1 MEVVIAVG
9 TAIVGKLAEYTV
21 DSVRQLFHCTSNNV
35 NNLRAR
41 IEELKE
47 KKDELQGQVNEA
59 ISVGD
64 AIVDDVRMWLSRAD
78 AMSQEAEAFLD
89 VECRAS
95 DKCFGGYVPDLVSQ
109 RRLSKRA
116 KKIAEDLVSQ
126 TEAAGRIDR
135 VSIRPALQTPLEI
148 EGDYKPF
155 ESRKKAF
162 EEIMEALRDP
172 EVSKI
177 GVYGMGGIGK
187 TMLAKE
193 VARQATKEKLFGV
206 VAITTVSQTPNLQKI
221 QRDIAEGLNLRFGE
235 VESTRER
242 AHRLQTKLKE
252 EKKDI
257 LIILDDIWKRLD
269 LVEVGIHFGDG
280 QKGCKILLTSRYLNC
295 VRSAMGAEKNF
306 PVEVLSS
313 DEATNL
319 FKKIVGDNT
328 LADQPLAIDIV
339 GECGKLP
346 LAITTVAYA
355 LKDEGLPTWN
365 DALQQLRNSTLKN
378 IEGMSEDV
386 YKSIRLSYDFL
397 KSEEE
402 KSFLLLCSLYEED
415 ADIDVEELTRYCVG
429 WDMFPNIQTLR
440 GARTRIDSLVGKLKA
455 HCLLLD
461 GEYYG
466 TVKMH
471 DIIRDVAKSI
481 ASEDRGMDSIIFGEL
496 EDRMRSLT
504 NLKAVSLLRCDN
516 PAQIPE
522 SLECPQL
529 ELLLFIK
536 SSYFAKTSANIPDSF
551 FAQSKLLKIF
561 SWKFARIVSL
571 PSSFHLLQNLQTLCV
586 RVSTLEDIATIGDL
600 KNLKVLDLS
609 KSTIECLPQK
619 IGELPRLRLLDLR
632 GCAKLKVIE
641 PNVISNLTQLEE
653 LYMPE
658 EFQGWEVEDDG
669 IDVRRNT
676 SLTELRK
683 LQKCLTVL
691 YLCVLDAKVMPKD
704 LFSEKLERYR
714 ISIGSQHD
722 FYPQDGISRS
732 LHLHLNQR
740 SQLNALGLKL
750 LMKKSEY
757 LSLDGIEGV
766 NNMVYDLDMESFPQ
780 LKHLRFCN
788 NDGVQ
793 YITNSV
799 NQSYSCPVFPSLE
812 SLSLDNLTKLE
823 RICHG
828 ELPPNSFNKLREVE
842 VSNCGE
848 LKNQIFP
855 LSIVKRLHNVS
866 DEAAL
871 KVTSLSIISSCKSIK
886 YLFSF
891 AMAERLVNL
900 EELNVSSCEA
910 MEYILLTEKL
920 GEDGI
925 PSEKILFRKLKYLK
939 LSALPALKNF
949 CSGDSCIEE
958 VSVND
963 KDANLV
969 ATQPLFSEEVS
980 FPNLENLYVEEM
992 NVEKLWPKE
1001 LLVNSY
1007 IQNLTTLKVK
1017 RCNGLKYLF
1026 RFVMAESLVN
1036 LKRLKVVECKA
1047 VEDILL
1053 PKREEGIRLEKTIV
1067 FPKLEDLKLKELQA
1081 LKRFC
1086 AADSCLEFP
1095 SLSELHMVECPQL
1108 KTFVMPVQV
1117 SVDNEKVN
1125 QLPLI
1130 HEKVILP
1137 NLKYLT
1143 CTDRW
1148 SEGINEIFDMS
1159 QSSIIPAFRNVKH
1172 LIVEC
1177 KSHDKPIAISNF
1189 KFLERYQN
1197 IKTLLLSGFF
1207 VDGILWQHHQQ
1218 QQQQHGGVAQ
1228 ENDGAYKLMSARLK
1242 ELYLYDVHM
1251 LRHLFGDPSNTIA
1264 FPTLQALFVERCSR
1278 LQSQSIA
1285 PSFMSFHNL
1294 ETLEVSGCHGL
1305 TYLLA
1310 SSTAASLVH
1319 LKEMRIGDCKRMTEI
1334 INKKGDEITESG
1346 EEDELVFRSLEVLVL
1361 YDLPNLKSFYSGNNA
1376 LSFPSLEK
1384 LFVNRCPEMR
1394 TFSRGI
1400 ISTSSLLNTIVAEIK
1415 DESQWQ
1421 YSSGYLT
1428 LFAEAVRELWDTNVN
1443 TTIRKLWEKDD
1454 SNSGLEQLFAH
1465 ETIDSPVILVDRCH
1479 NSDSWKDLTKLD
1491 KTKLTN

>member
-1 MEVVIAVG
+1 MEVLIGVG

-21 DSVRQLFHCTSNNV
+21 DSVRQLFHCTRNNV
-35 NNLRAR
+35 NNLRAQ
-41 IEELKE
+41 IEKLKE
-47 KKDELQGQVNEA
+47 KKDELEGQVNEA

-64 AIVDDVRMWLSRAD
+64 AIVDDVRTWLGRAD

-89 VECRAS
+89 VECRANG
-95 DKCFGGYVPDLVSQ
+95 KCFCGYLPNLVSQ

-126 TEAAGRIDR
+126 SEAAGRIDR
-135 VSIRPALQTPLEI
+135 VSFRPALQTPLEI

-155 ESRKKAF
+155 ESRKETLK
-162 EEIMEALRDP
+162 EIMEALRDP

-193 VARQATKEKLFGV
+193 VARQATKEKLFDV

-221 QRDIAEGLNLRFGE
+221 QQDIADGLSLRFGE
-235 VESTRER
+235 VASTSER
-242 AHRLQTKLKE
+242 AHRLQSQLGE
-252 EKKDI
+252 AKKNV

-295 VRSAMGAEKNF
+295 VRSAMGAKKNF
-306 PVEVLSS
+306 PVQVLSS

-319 FKKIVGDNT
+319 FKKIVGDNS

-339 GECGKLP
+339 RECGMLP

-355 LKDEGLPTWN
+355 LKDEGLSTWN
-365 DALQQLRNSTLKN
+365 DTLQQLRNSTPKN

-402 KSFLLLCSLYEED
+402 KLFLLLCSLYEED
-415 ADIDVEELTRYCVG
+415 ADIAVEELTRYCVG
-429 WDMFPNIQTLR
+429 WDMFPDIQTLR

-461 GEYYG
+461 SEYHG
-466 TVKMH
+466 RVKMH

-516 PAQIPE
+516 PGQIPE

-529 ELLLFIK
+529 ELLIFM

-551 FAQSKLLKIF
+551 FAQTKVLKTL

-586 RVSTLEDIATIGDL
+586 CVSTIEDIATIGDL
-600 KNLKVLDLS
+600 KNLKVLDLL

-619 IGELPRLRLLDLR
+619 IGELRHLRLLDLT

-658 EFQGWEVEDDG
+658 EFRGWEVEDDG

-676 SLTELRK
+676 TLTELRK

-691 YLCVLDAKVMPKD
+691 HLYVPDANVMPKD

-714 ISIGSQHD
+714 ISIGSQHR
-722 FYPQDGISRS
+722 FYPKDGISRS

-740 SQLNALGLKL
+740 SQLNALGLEL

-757 LSLDGIEGV
+757 LSLDGLEGV
-766 NNMVYDLDMESFPQ
+766 SNIVYDLDMESFPQ

-793 YITNSV
+793 HITNSV
-799 NQSYSCPVFPSLE
+799 NRSYSCPLFPSLE
-812 SLSLDNLTKLE
+812 SLYLDNLTKLE

-828 ELPPNSFNKLREVE
+828 ELPANSFNKLRTVE
-842 VSNCGE
+842 VRNCGE
-848 LKNQIFP
+848 LKNLIFP
-855 LSIVKRLHNVS
+855 LSLVKRLHNVS

-871 KVTSLSIISSCKSIK
+871 KVTSLSIISSCRSIK
-886 YLFSF
+886 YLFAF

-900 EELNVSSCEA
+900 EVLNVCSCEA

-920 GEDGI
+920 GEEGN
-925 PSEKILFRKLKYLK
+925 PLKKIMFPKLKSLR
-939 LSALPALKNF
+939 LRALPALKGF

-963 KDANLV
+963 KDANLI

-992 NVEKLWPKE
+992 NVEKLWPKD
-1001 LLVNSY
+1001 LLVNSCM
-1007 IQNLTTLKVK
+1007 QNLTRLEVR
-1017 RCNGLKYLF
+1017 RCNSLKYLF
-1026 RFVMAESLVN
+1026 CFAMAESLIN
-1036 LKRLKVVECKA
+1036 LKRLDVSDCKA
-1047 VEDILL
+1047 VEGILL
-1053 PKREEGIRLEKTIV
+1053 PQRQEGIRLEKTVV
-1067 FPKLEDLKLKELQA
+1067 FPKLEDLCLRGLQA
-1081 LKRFC
+1081 LKSFC

-1095 SLSELHMVECPQL
+1095 SLSYLSMVECPKL
-1108 KTFVMPVQV
+1108 ETFVMPTQV
-1117 SVDNEKVN
+1117 SVDKEKENQSSLINEKV
-1125 QLPLI
+1125 I
-1130 HEKVILP
+1130 FP
-1137 NLKYLT
+1137 NLNYLI
-1143 CTDRW
+1143 CTDRC
-1148 SEGINEIFDMS
+1148 EGVKEMFDMS
-1159 QSSIIPAFRNVKH
+1159 QSSIIPAFRNLTYLKVK
-1172 LIVEC
+1172 C

-1197 IKTLLLSGFF
+1197 IERLVLSGFF
-1207 VDGILWQHHQQ
+1207 GDGILW

-1242 ELYLYDVHM
+1242 LLQLDEVHM
-1251 LRHLFGDPSNTIA
+1251 LRHLFGNPSNTIA
-1264 FPTLQALFVERCSR
+1264 FPPTLQALYVHRCSR
-1278 LQSQSIA
+1278 LQSIA
-1285 PSFMSFHNL
+1285 PSSMSFHNL
-1294 ETLEVSGCHGL
+1294 ESLVVSGCHGL

-1319 LKEMRIGDCKRMTEI
+1319 LKQMKIGDCKRMTEI
-1334 INKKGDEITESG
+1334 INKKGDEITESE
-1346 EEDELVFRSLEVLVL
+1346 EEDEFVFRSLEVLVI
-1361 YDLPNLKSFYSGNNA
+1361 YDLPNLKSFYSGNNVI
-1376 LSFPSLEK
+1376 SFPSLEK

-1400 ISTSSLLNTIVAEIK
+1400 VSTSSLLNTIISEIK
-1415 DESQWQ
+1415 DESMWK
-1421 YSSGYLT
+1421 SPSFYLEYHT
-1428 LFAEAVRELWDTNVN
+1428 EAVRELWDTNVN
-1443 TTIRKLWEKDD
+1443 TTIRKLWEEND
-1454 SNSGLEQLFAH
+1454 SNSGLDQLFAH
-1465 ETIDSPVILVDRCH
+1465 ETVL
-1479 NSDSWKDLTKLD
+1479 
-1491 KTKLTN
+1491 